1 MDRLRDLLLLEVSGF
16 TVSAYQVLLIVVATV
31 LLLGANYLLQQRV
44 LPWYY
49 GRESVAERNQHRVRA
64 VIRFTL
70 VSLLIIAILRI
81 LNIDITFVDEAIEQA
96 PTEDGPPVY
105 LTIRISTIVKALL
118 AFIVANVLDILIE
131 ELLVQRY
138 HRTHL
143 GETTPQSISD
153 EREANDRF
161 RIVRPLMYTLAI
173 LVVLQDTGLSR
184 YWLFRLND
192 PDAVDPSVITVGNIV
207 FALAIFLFLRILLMM
222 VTNLILGTYYRR
234 SKVDPGSQY
243 AINRLITYFVYVIG
257 VLLVLQAAG
266 FDLLVLWTGAAALLV
281 GVGIGLQ
288 QTFNDL
294 ICGVIILFERG
305 VMVGD
310 VVEVTNHQV
319 GTVRKIGARTATIET
334 RDDIIIFVPNS
345 KLIGENVVNWSHVER
360 KARFHVK
367 VGVAYGSDT
376 DLVRTILAQVAD
388 EHPRILKTPKPII
401 RFLDF
406 GNSSLDFEILFWSR
420 DFMRIEDVKSDVR
433 FAIDKSFRERGV
445 EIPFPQR
452 DLWIR
457 GGKGLDRLISTR
469 SSNGQHYTNGE
480 SQPSAQEQKEGGAA
494 GETP

>member
-1 MDRLRDLLLLEVSGF
+1 MDRLRELILLGINDF
-16 TVSAYQVLLIVVATV
+16 TVSAFQLLLIVLATI
-31 LLLGANYLLQQRV
+31 LLLGGNYLMFRFV

-49 GRESVAERNQHRVRA
+49 GRETVSEKNRSRVVAV
-64 VIRFTL
+64 VRFTL
-70 VSLLIIAILRI
+70 VSLLVIAILRI
-81 LNIDITFVDEAIEQA
+81 LKIDITFIDEAIQQSS
-96 PTEDGPPVY
+96 TSDGPPVY
-105 LTIRISTIVKALL
+105 LNIRISTIVKALL

-138 HRTHL
+138 HRMHL
-143 GETTPQSISD
+143 AVAATAQSLS
-153 EREANDRF
+153 EEKEATERF
-161 RIVRPLMYTLAI
+161 RAVWPFMYTLAA
-173 LVVLQDTGLSR
+173 LFVLRDTGMSSFVLYS
-184 YWLFRLND
+184 FND
-192 PDAVDPSVITVGNIV
+192 PKEVDPTTITVGNI
-207 FALAIFLFLRILLMM
+207 FSALAIFLFLRLLLMTI
-222 VTNLILGTYYRR
+222 TNLILGAYYRR

-243 AINRLITYFVYVIG
+243 AINRLITYFMYVVG

-266 FDLLVLWTGAAALLV
+266 FDLLLLWTGAAALLV
-281 GVGIGLQ
+281 GIGIGLQ

-310 VVEVTNHQV
+310 VVEVGDHQV

-376 DLVRTILAQVAD
+376 ALVREILMKVAD
-388 EHPRILKTPKPII
+388 EHPRILKTPKPIV

-406 GNSSLDFEILFWSR
+406 GSSSLDFEVIFFSR
-420 DFMRIEDVKSDVR
+420 DLLRIEDVKSDIR
-433 FAIDKSFRERGV
+433 FAIDTAFRARKV

-457 GGKGLDRLISTR
+457 GGQGLDRIISTQ
-469 SSNGQHYTNGE
+469 NDKE
-480 SQPSAQEQKEGGAA
+480 QEDPGADA
-494 GETP
+494 GAE